1 MHWRPLVAGWKIS
14 LLVLVGVCL
23 GVVLFGGMLVMYDA
37 TNDPFASQTA
47 LAGDVG
53 AVQVTPRVQYG
64 LTEGA
69 FEAIEDAT
77 DGDAVPVV
85 DGLTQIE
92 GPSGAQAGV
101 LLVGTDCRI
110 EAYVGDFDCVR
121 LLEEMDARGRTGSDE
136 GIRLAVSAKT
146 AAALGL
152 EEGDH
157 VGFPGGSS
165 GEAVIDRVIGDAEV
179 ADASLARLNNG
190 HWAVGS
196 VPHVQDLLRV
206 GPHLSR
212 VLAAG
217 DDVEL
222 PAEVAAVAD
231 LASPDAGIGA
241 FLRLNLQMLLIVAS
255 LGLIGS
261 MLIAGNTYALAVE
274 MRRRQL
280 ALVSVVGMAPRRI
293 FAGLVGEGALLGAVA
308 GLAATVP
315 AWMLGAW
322 LARSWGRDLLSG
334 IGATVEAPMWLWWLP
349 LLCVGTGMALGAL
362 AAVPAAWRLNRSSHS
377 GLLRGEVQTTMK
389 YRVRRTYWFVPVGVV
404 LLGGGLVAGWLWGR
418 GEIDLYVGVAGAI
431 SLTLGCV
438 VLVFGATPAVMLG
451 FEWIFARGRA
461 AAMLTASD
469 LATDPLRWSTVVVV
483 IAIALTLGM
492 GFNALRHMSVDSLT
506 TNITSEMGAKLHLY
520 PRNPGEAAFAR
531 FDEAGVDRIRAVRG
545 VADVSPQYLTI
556 VELGDASLNV
566 MATDPS
572 RHRDNLEFDSGTDPE
587 AVWAQLADDEDAIIV
602 STQVANRY
610 DLAPG
615 GTWVL
620 PTVGGPHGF
629 RVAAVAAAGFAE
641 DNGIGPWI
649 VVSAD
654 SIGKWWGVEN
664 PHFLTVVPDGE
675 TTPDELAER
684 LHDVG
689 VVRLFVLEPAGVQAV
704 AASNGDRYVAPGERV
719 GWVMVAFAA
728 AAVAVF
734 LLLALAQREHRR
746 TLLRWIGYRR
756 NLEWLNLLTEI
767 GVVLGV
773 AYVFAV
779 GGAWA
784 LDWFMSLASPSL
796 LASRVDWAVVP
807 ESLAAGAVAA
817 LLIGVVA
824 VATTWFYA
832 ARLDKVL
839 NARALGGQPPPLRDW
854 FR

>member
-23 GVVLFGGMLVMYDA
+23 GVVLLGGMCVMFDA

-69 FEAIEDAT
+69 FDAIADT
-77 DGDAVPVV
+77 TGGDAVPVV
-85 DGLTQIE
+85 DGLSQIV
-92 GPSGAQAGV
+92 GPAGEQVGV

-110 EAYVGDFDCVR
+110 EAYVGDFDCAG
-121 LLEEMDARGRTGSDE
+121 LLEEMDARGRTGSGE
-136 GIRLAVSAKT
+136 VIRLAVSAKT

-152 EEGDH
+152 EEGDP
-157 VGFPGGSS
+157 VGVPGGGF
-165 GEAVIDRVIGDAEV
+165 GEAVADQVVDDAEV
-179 ADASLARLNNG
+179 AGGSLAQLNNG
-190 HWAVGS
+190 YWAVGS
-196 VPHVQDLLRV
+196 VPDVQDLLRV

-231 LASPDAGIGA
+231 VGAADAGIGA
-241 FLRLNLQMLLIVAS
+241 FLRLNLQMLLVVAS
-255 LGLIGS
+255 MGLIGS
-261 MLIAGNTYALAVE
+261 MLIAANTYALAIE
-274 MRRRQL
+274 IRCRQL
-280 ALVSVVGMAPRRI
+280 ALVSVVGMPPRRI

-308 GLAATVP
+308 GLVATVP
-315 AWMLGAW
+315 AWVLGAW

-334 IGATVEAPMWLWWLP
+334 IGATIEVSWLWWLP
-349 LLCVGTGMALGAL
+349 LLCVGAGLAVGAA
-362 AAVPAAWRLNRSSHS
+362 AAVPAAWRLNRTSHS

-389 YRVRRTYWFVPVGVV
+389 YRVRRTYWFIPIAVVIIGGALVVGR
-404 LLGGGLVAGWLWGR
+404 LWGQ
-418 GEIDLYVGVAGAI
+418 GEVDMFGGVAGVI
-431 SLTLGCV
+431 WLTFGFV
-438 VLVFGATPAVMLG
+438 MLVFGSTPAVMLG

-469 LATDPLRWSTVVVV
+469 LATDPLRWSVVVGV
-483 IAIALTLGM
+483 VALALSVGM

-506 TNITSEMGAKLHLY
+506 TNITAEMGAKVFLH

-531 FDEAGVDRIRAVRG
+531 FDEDSVAAVRAVRG

-587 AVWAQLADDEDAIIV
+587 AVWAQLADDEDAMIV

-615 GTWVL
+615 DTWNL

-629 RVAAVAAAGFAE
+629 RVAAVADAGYAE

-654 SIGKWWGVEN
+654 AIGEWWGVEN
-664 PHFLTVVPDGE
+664 PHMLIA
-675 TTPDELAER
+675 TPDTATSTAELAER

-689 VVRLFVLEPAGVQAV
+689 VVRLSVLDRDGVRPA
-704 AASNGDRYVAPGERV
+704 AAGSGDRYVAPGERI

-734 LLLALAQREHRR
+734 LLLALAQRERRR

-779 GGAWA
+779 GAAWA
-784 LDWFMSLASPSL
+784 LDWYMSLASPSL
-796 LASRVDWAVVP
+796 LASQVDWAVVP
-807 ESLAAGAVAA
+807 ESLAAGAIAA
-817 LLIGVVA
+817 LLIGIVA
-824 VATTWFYA
+824 VATTWSYA
-832 ARLDKVL
+832 ARLDKTL
-839 NARALGGQPPPLRDW
+839 NARAHGGRPPPMRD
-854 FR
+854 